1 MRPNISQVMKR
12 MSRES
17 PKVMAPVSGIAPTR
31 DQDSPSQRAGSA
43 MTSPARGPAAAMSK
57 SEFRSRAGERM
68 RITAPRV
75 PKMNRG
81 GGAGMKYGRL
91 TEAPYAR
98 AVK

>member
-1 MRPNISQVMKR
+1 
-12 MSRES
+12 
-17 PKVMAPVSGIAPTR
+17 
-31 DQDSPSQRAGSA
+31 
-43 MTSPARGPAAAMSK
+43 MSK
-57 SEFRSRAGERM
+57 SEFRSRAGERI

-75 PKMNRG
+75 PNMNSG